1 MAEINIYTPE
11 EVADILKLSRRTIYT
26 YIKEGKLQAFKI
38 GKRWRINEEALKK
51 IASTGTDEQAK

>member
-11 EVADILKLSRRTIYT
+11 EIADILKLSRRTIYT

-38 GKRWRINEEALKK
+38 GKRWRVSEEALKQ
-51 IASTGTDEQAK
+51 IASTGTDTKA